1 MSSRRTLYFWQNA
14 LSPHQAPL
22 IRTLAMREGITVHLV
37 AEEEL
42 SAGRAEMG
50 WRRPDYGEAA
60 VTVSRSLL
68 TWLRIW
74 RSSGPD
80 DLHFFSGAGV
90 YPLVSWMTRLSSLSS
105 RRSLVLSEA
114 WDPRDDTGLRR
125 VVRRARLYSV
135 VPNRVERFLVTGRLA
150 ERQLIDAHVPSGRI
164 SQWAYFPETGP
175 ANSMPR
181 NVDVLYVGS
190 LSPRKDVKT
199 LLAALS
205 LLPNVKL
212 AVIGDGPSREILT
225 SQACA
230 SPGLADR
237 CHFLGPVENSAV
249 PDYLGRARVLA
260 LPSLHDGWGAVVSE
274 ALLSGCR
281 VAVSQEAGSSILAEG
296 NLPVRTFPAKDPAAC
311 AEAIQSLLS
320 DSSWDEASIA
330 RVATQTISPA
340 AGAEYLM
347 ALIDSPTTP
356 CPWLP
361 RPAA

>member
-1 MSSRRTLYFWQNA
+1 
-14 LSPHQAPL
+14 
-22 IRTLAMREGITVHLV
+22 MREGITVHLV

-74 RSSGPD
+74 RSSDPD

-90 YPLVSWMTRLSSLSS
+90 YPLVSWLTRLSSLSS
-105 RRSLVLSEA
+105 RRSFVLSEA
-114 WDPRDDTGLRR
+114 WDPRDDAGLRR
-125 VVRRARLYSV
+125 AVRRARLYSV
-135 VPNRVERFLVTGRLA
+135 LPNRIERFLVTGRLA
-150 ERQLIDAHVPSGRI
+150 ERQLTGARVCPGRI
-164 SQWAYFPETGP
+164 AQWAYFPEIRYSAP
-175 ANSMPR
+175 APR
-181 NVDVLYVGS
+181 DVDVLYVGS
-190 LSPRKDVKT
+190 LTPLKNVSV
-199 LLAALS
+199 LLDAVER
-205 LLPNVKL
+205 LPGLRVT
-212 AVIGDGPSREILT
+212 VIGDGPSRDRLKAHVDARP
-225 SQACA
+225 QLA
-230 SPGLADR
+230 SRCQLVGSISHHEVPGYM
-237 CHFLGPVENSAV
+237 VSAK
-249 PDYLGRARVLA
+249 VLV
-260 LPSLHDGWGAVVSE
+260 LPSLYDGWGAVVSE

-281 VAVSQEAGSSILAEG
+281 VAMSRDAGSSILAEG
-296 NLPVRTFPAKDPAAC
+296 NLPVRTFPAKDPSAC

-330 RVATQTISPA
+330 RVAAQTISPA